1 VLPSTGLILALLLGG
16 PWTSVPRVGPPHPSG
31 MQAGTVPDSLLA
43 VTVTDLT
50 PRFLDFY
57 RKARAEQADPDRR
70 WALWREDYGF
80 AAVPPTPQGMA
91 LAREQLD
98 ESWDGYEGEMERIR
112 AGAAG
117 MEPAPEPVLRRVA
130 EFLELDR
137 PLDVEVVV
145 FVGTRG
151 GGAFSMSVG
160 EGWRV
165 ALPVEQEPTAREI
178 SASHE
183 FTHAVHARLA
193 GMEGTWVRSV
203 GQLVLG
209 EGIAMR
215 TAEALYSGRPESAY
229 VGGTPDWMTEAGEK
243 EREILEG
250 VRGSVDNATSLAM
263 ERFTL
268 GPGPAG
274 LRREAYYAGWV
285 LVGHLLES
293 GWTLQGLARV
303 PRGFAARIVEE
314 GLNDMLSEE
323 KGAGG

>member
-1 VLPSTGLILALLLGG
+1 MTGLILALVLGG
-16 PWTSVPRVGPPHPSG
+16 PWTSGVRGGPSPKVETET
-31 MQAGTVPDSLLA
+31 APDSLLT

-50 PRFLDFY
+50 PRFLEFY
-57 RKARAEQADPDRR
+57 RKARGEQADPDRR
-70 WALWREDYGF
+70 WALWREGYAF

-98 ESWDGYEGEMERIR
+98 ESWEGYEGEMDRIR

-117 MEPAPEPVLRRVA
+117 MEPAPEPILRRVA
-130 EFLELDR
+130 AFLELDR

-160 EGWRV
+160 DGWRV
-165 ALPVEQEPTAREI
+165 ALPVEQEPTAREV

-183 FTHAVHARLA
+183 FTHAVHARLS

-209 EGIAMR
+209 EGLAMR
-215 TAEALYSGRPESAY
+215 TAAALYPGRPERAY
-229 VGGTPDWMTEAGEK
+229 VGGTEAWMEEAREK
-243 EREILEG
+243 ERDILEG
-250 VRGSVDNATSLAM
+250 VLGSVDNATSRAM

-293 GWTLQGLARV
+293 GWTLPGLARV

-314 GLNDMLSEE
+314 GLKDMLPDEG
-323 KGAGG
+323 KTGG